1 MRVWINFTDSLKSP
15 LHYGYVDHE
24 FKVNWVGIV
33 SILSSSNLRNVE
45 TTLTIAL
52 DLNDLQS
59 RDSYDLC
66 IDLNQF

>member
-15 LHYGYVDHE
+15 LHYGFVDHE
-24 FKVNWVGIV
+24 FKVIWVGIV

-52 DLNDLQS
+52 DLNDL
-59 RDSYDLC
+59 
-66 IDLNQF
+66 